1 MTETLGNIPLFAGL
15 GEDDRRWVADA
26 GRELW
31 LDAGEALFQ
40 EGETDVA
47 FFVLLAGEL
56 RVTKRVGAEETTLAT
71 HAPGAFTGEMPLLTG
86 TPYIATLRA
95 TMSSRVLRIDP
106 GPFQHMLATCPALAA
121 TVLRVVA
128 ERAQLVG
135 ATLQQHEKLAALGKL
150 AAGLAHELNNPAAAA
165 RRAAEQLHGTVAT
178 FDTLALDLAR
188 WRLSDEQLGLVAGL
202 RPVRMSVLDPLA
214 RSDREDAL
222 AAWLDAHGV
231 GGGWELAPTFVGAGL
246 DETRLDA
253 VAQGLPPVALP
264 AALAWVAATLTATE
278 LSAEVGQAASRISDL
293 VGSVKRYSYMD
304 QAPEQRVDLR
314 EGLESTLTMLG
325 HALTGIVIERDY
337 DPTLPRIAAFGS
349 ELNQV
354 WTNLIDNAV
363 DAMAGTGRLTV
374 RTVGDGPRILVEIVD
389 SGPGIPP
396 EVRSRIFEPFF
407 TTKGVGEGTGLG
419 LDISRRIIVER
430 HHGEI
435 AVESEPGETRIRIW
449 LPIDPPVGRGS
460 APGIA
465 PDAGD
470 IS

>member
-1 MTETLGNIPLFAGL
+1 MIETLGRIPLFAGL
-15 GEDDRRWVADA
+15 SEDDRRWVAET

-56 RVTKRVGAEETTLAT
+56 RVTKRVGTEETTLAT
-71 HAPGAFTGEMPLLTG
+71 HAPSAFTGEVPLLTG

-95 TMSSRVLRIDP
+95 TMPSRVLRIDP
-106 GPFQHMLATCPALAA
+106 EPFHQMLAICPAIAT
-121 TVLRVVA
+121 TVLRAVA
-128 ERAQLVG
+128 ERVQLVG

-165 RRAAEQLHGTVAT
+165 RRAAEQLHRAVASL
-178 FDTLALDLAR
+178 DTLAIDLAR
-188 WRLSDEQLGLVAGL
+188 WRLSDEQLGFVAGL
-202 RPVRMSVLDPLA
+202 RPVGVSALDPLT

-231 GGGWELAPTFVGAGL
+231 AGGWELAPTFVGAGL

-253 VAQGLPPVALP
+253 VVQGLPPAALP
-264 AALAWVAATLTATE
+264 AALAWVAATLTVTE
-278 LSAEVGQAASRISDL
+278 LSAEVGQATSRISDL
-293 VGSVKRYSYMD
+293 VGAVKRYSYMD
-304 QAPEQRVDLR
+304 QAPKQRVDLR

-325 HALTGIVIERDY
+325 HALTGIVIEREY
-337 DPTLPRIAAFGS
+337 DPTLPQIAAFGG

-363 DAMAGTGRLTV
+363 DAMTGTGRLTV
-374 RTVGDGPRILVEIVD
+374 RTVRDGPRVLVEIVD

-407 TTKGVGEGTGLG
+407 TTKDVGEGTGLG

-435 AVESEPGETRIRIW
+435 AVESELGETRFRIW
-449 LPIDPPVGRGS
+449 LPIDPPVARGS
-460 APGIA
+460 APGTA

-470 IS
+470 AA